1 MEVNI
6 NINIPQSWNELTDKQ
21 IKNIG
26 KIFHKRDATFDIA
39 VWLILNNARW
49 WQFKRLQN
57 LKTVMQ
63 LVTITE
69 LKKHFSFIY
78 EKNDRHK
85 FIAIKGYQKP
95 QDRIFDLTIEKYA
108 VADDLNNKY
117 LESGDLNFLRHLV
130 AVLYTKPNEAYDIT
144 LQNERARR
152 FKFLKGY
159 ELLAIHITWNGC
171 KEYITKRFPKVYP
184 KVQALQ
190 KQTKAKKQ
198 KGFLDVVLQ
207 LSGGKFGTYQ
217 ETKNELVYT
226 FLAEFENTI
235 INQEE
240 WKEKL
245 HTKRS

>member
-6 NINIPQSWNELTDKQ
+6 NLNIPKSWNELTDKQ
-21 IKNIG
+21 MKNIG
-26 KIFHKRDATFDIA
+26 KIFHKKGEVFDLTC
-39 VWLILNNARW
+39 WLILNDVKAY
-49 WQFKRLQN
+49 QFRRLQQ

-63 LVTITE
+63 LVTMTE

-85 FIAIKGYQKP
+85 FIEFKGYQKP
-95 QDRIFDLTIEKYA
+95 QDRIFNLTIEEYA

-117 LESGDLNFLRHLV
+117 LETGDLNFLRHLV
-130 AVLYTKPNEAYDIT
+130 AVLYKKPNEKYNIIK
-144 LQNERARR
+144 QNQRAKR
-152 FKFLKGY
+152 FRFLKGY
-159 ELLAIHITWNGC
+159 ELLAVHITWNGC

-184 KVQALQ
+184 KV
-190 KQTKAKKQ
+190 KAVQGKGKNQ

-235 INQEE
+235 INQEI
-240 WKEKL
+240 WKEKSR
-245 HTKRS
+245 TKG

>member
-1 MEVNI
+1 MEVTI
-6 NINIPQSWNELTDKQ
+6 QLNIPKSWNELTDKQ
-21 IKNIG
+21 MKNMG
-26 KIFHKRDATFDIA
+26 KIAHKKGTSFDVA
-39 VWLILNNARW
+39 CWLVLNDVKAY
-49 WQFKRLQN
+49 QFRRLQQ

-63 LVTITE
+63 LVTMTE

-85 FIAIKGYQKP
+85 FIELKGYQKP
-95 QDRIFDLTIEKYA
+95 QDRIFDLTIEEYA

-117 LESGDLNFLRHLV
+117 LETGELNFLRHLV
-130 AVLYTKPNEAYDIT
+130 AVLYKKPNERYDIT

-152 FKFLKGY
+152 FKFLKGF
-159 ELLAIHITWNGC
+159 ELLAVHIAWNGC
-171 KEYITKRFPKVYP
+171 KEYITKRHPKVYP
-184 KVQALQ
+184 AVKSVQ
-190 KQTKAKKQ
+190 KQTKGKSQ

-240 WKEKL
+240 WKEKSL
-245 HTKRS
+245 TKR